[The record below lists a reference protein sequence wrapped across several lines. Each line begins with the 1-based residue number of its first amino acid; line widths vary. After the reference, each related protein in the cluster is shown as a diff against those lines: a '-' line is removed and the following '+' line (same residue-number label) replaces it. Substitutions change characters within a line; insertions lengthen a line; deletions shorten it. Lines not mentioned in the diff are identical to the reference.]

1 MTKIEIALVLVALG
15 ALLLM
20 WRLSRGA
27 GNPGLHLQGL
37 LRWLVWG
44 GSLLAGTVLYGLL
57 VILVHAR
64 LVDHVANHALPPSV
78 QMSAGPPA
86 DAGATTNWP
95 NVAARQMAQDLD
107 VTPDADTLATLEA
120 SWKCPGSACDANP
133 RMADLRSAVGAAL
146 GLPRPGPSDTNGPPG
161 ASSAPSDETS
171 TCTVKPG
178 ETQEAC
184 SAKRLKMARQLV
196 GQLSCNPFEQSD
208 ASWRQTWHEC
218 TGLPLVLSEIQS
230 PQRVAEIEGHDCA
243 NLSGVLRCRGSIYL
257 LQGALDD
264 PETRRLQVQFGMVY
278 GVGRW
283 LVLVLAIG
291 VMATLSWRRRVR
303 TYMVESMK
311 RSPFGEAGDQSN
323 ANVHGNRPAS
333 NDPSPLEDPVAALLA
348 QVARARQDAT
358 RVRDA
363 ARQSKHEMA
372 GWWDLMFTVI
382 TVFPVIG
389 LAATLHGLIHA
400 FAQADRIASAMGDAR
415 ADAIRSMVAE
425 LSASF
430 STTFIALLVMSVL
443 TLWATRAKHAE
454 ERAFT
459 AAVETIDGALTQ
471 IALADKAAVPA
482 GQANS

>member
-27 GNPGLHLQGL
+27 GNPGLHLHGF

-44 GSLLAGTVLYGLL
+44 SSLLAGTALYGLM
-57 VILVHAR
+57 VTLVHAR
-64 LVDHVANHALPPSV
+64 LVDHIASHALPPSV
-78 QMSAGPPA
+78 QMSAGPPP
-86 DAGATTNWP
+86 DAGTTTTWP
-95 NVAARQMAQDLD
+95 SVAARQMAQDLEA
-107 VTPDADTLATLEA
+107 TPDANTLATLVA
-120 SWKCPGSACDANP
+120 SWQCPGVACDANP
-133 RMADLRSAVGAAL
+133 RMADLRSALGAAAA
-146 GLPRPGPSDTNGPPG
+146 LPRPGPPGTNGRSG
-161 ASSAPSDETS
+161 TSAQEDETR
-171 TCTVKPG
+171 TCTIKQG
-178 ETQEAC
+178 ERQEAC
-184 SAKRLKMARQLV
+184 SAKRLSMARKLV
-196 GQLSCNPFEQSD
+196 GQLSCNPFELSD
-208 ASWRQTWHEC
+208 AGWRKTWDEC
-218 TGLPLVLSEIQS
+218 SGLPLVLSEIQS

-243 NLSGVLRCRGSIYL
+243 ELSGVLGCRGAIYL

-283 LVLVLAIG
+283 LVFVLAIG
-291 VMATLSWRRRVR
+291 VMATLSWRHRVR
-303 TYMVESMK
+303 MYMVESMK
-311 RSPFGEAGDQSN
+311 RSPFGEAGGQSN
-323 ANVHGNRPAS
+323 ANVQGNRPAS
-333 NDPSPLEDPVAALLA
+333 KDPSPLEDPVAALLA

-363 ARQSKHEMA
+363 ARQSQHEMA

-471 IALADKAAVPA
+471 VALGDKAAVPA